1 VSKNIVICSDGTG
14 QSYAG
19 TDSNVLRLY
28 TLASKKAPQQIT
40 CYDPGIGTLPLPTGR
55 TRLGR
60 WIRHLEELSFGV
72 GLIDNLVELYAYLMR
87 HYTPGDRI
95 YLFGFSRGAFTVRA
109 LAGMLHVCGLLR
121 PDDEHLLQYAAG
133 IYQTS
138 EHRIRLHRRSRGLP
152 VHQKTPRGAPID
164 HAIVDD
170 DARRFKS
177 RLAQNCTV
185 AFMGIWDTVKAYGWI
200 WPRSFPALRHNP
212 SVLAVSHAVSLD
224 EQRSNFQMTGW
235 GDRHHRIKEVWFA
248 GDHSDVGGGHPG
260 ASTLA
265 DASLAWMLGE
275 ATHAGLR
282 LDAAHRPLIN
292 SIVASSRLAPAAKRH
307 NLKRGCFR
315 LLEICPR
322 FELENNT
329 YLPHRHF
336 TCLPSGVR
344 KPGDHTERAPLRLH
358 ESVQVRARSVDG
370 AYDPE
375 RLLARSPAFRSARRK
390 RPIVVYE
397 PDRKI
402 IGYDDA

>member
-1 VSKNIVICSDGTG
+1 MSKNIVICSDGTG

-95 YLFGFSRGAFTVRA
+95 YLFGFSRGAFTARA

-138 EHRIRLHRRSRGLP
+138 EHRIRLHRRSHGLP

-200 WPRSFPALRHNP
+200 WPRSACRCAPA
-212 SVLAVSHAVSLD
+212 VLTARTILSAFSHARPRSAPHAGSDRSSCTSQTAKSSDMMTPETVADD
-224 EQRSNFQMTGW
+224 E
-235 GDRHHRIKEVWFA
+235 
-248 GDHSDVGGGHPG
+248 
-260 ASTLA
+260 
-265 DASLAWMLGE
+265 MLGS
-275 ATHAGLR
+275 HSP
-282 LDAAHRPLIN
+282 RP
-292 SIVASSRLAPAAKRH
+292 SCRR
-307 NLKRGCFR
+307 
-315 LLEICPR
+315 PR
-322 FELENNT
+322 T
-329 YLPHRHF
+329 MW
-336 TCLPSGVR
+336 PSGSR
-344 KPGDHTERAPLRLH
+344 SEQSPGRATGTMV
-358 ESVQVRARSVDG
+358 STT
-370 AYDPE
+370 
-375 RLLARSPAFRSARRK
+375 
-390 RPIVVYE
+390 I
-397 PDRKI
+397 
-402 IGYDDA
+402 

>member
-1 VSKNIVICSDGTG
+1 MSKNIVICSDGTG

-164 HAIVDD
+164 HAIVVRRVR
-170 DARRFKS
+170 ASVGWVAVAPREVYRRFERS
-177 RLAQNCTV
+177 RILQPVDEKPTWSVPCFFIDRTQR
-185 AFMGIWDTVKAYGWI
+185 GRGLTI
-200 WPRSFPALRHNP
+200 AL
-212 SVLAVSHAVSLD
+212 
-224 EQRSNFQMTGW
+224 
-235 GDRHHRIKEVWFA
+235 
-248 GDHSDVGGGHPG
+248 
-260 ASTLA
+260 
-265 DASLAWMLGE
+265 
-275 ATHAGLR
+275 LR
-282 LDAAHRPLIN
+282 AA
-292 SIVASSRLAPAAKRH
+292 
-307 NLKRGCFR
+307 
-315 LLEICPR
+315 
-322 FELENNT
+322 
-329 YLPHRHF
+329 
-336 TCLPSGVR
+336 
-344 KPGDHTERAPLRLH
+344 
-358 ESVQVRARSVDG
+358 
-370 AYDPE
+370 
-375 RLLARSPAFRSARRK
+375 
-390 RPIVVYE
+390 
-397 PDRKI
+397 
-402 IGYDDA
+402 